1 MNYKLVTSPYGA
13 HMQIVELV
21 GHRKQVLEFGCA
33 SGYLSEMLA
42 AQGCQV
48 VGIERDPA
56 AALAAQQHCRS
67 VITADLNTLQTISY
81 PLGSFDVLLFTDVLE
96 HLLDPVTVLRRFLPY
111 LKSNGRVVVSIPN
124 IANWTIRWEL
134 IRGRWNHTDNGLMDK
149 THLHFYTRR
158 TARELLNSAD
168 LQIIHEDVTQGLYHM
183 PLYRATMH
191 RLLTHLR
198 LQDRFAYRLAK
209 VRPELWALQFIFVA
223 THKPG

>member
-21 GHRKQVLEFGCA
+21 GHRQQVLEFGCA
-33 SGYLSEMLA
+33 SGYLSELLT
-42 AQGCQV
+42 AQGCEV
-48 VGIERDPA
+48 VGIEQDHEA
-56 AALAAQQHCRS
+56 ILAAQRHCRN
-67 VITADLNTLQTISY
+67 VISADLNTLETISY

-96 HLLDPVTVLRRFLPY
+96 HLLDPVTVLRRFLLY
-111 LKSNGRVVVSIPN
+111 LKSDGRVVVSIPN

-134 IRGRWNHTDNGLMDK
+134 IRGRWNHTDSGLMDK

-209 VRPELWALQFIFVA
+209 VRPELWAFQFIFVA
-223 THKPG
+223 TRKPG